1 MLNSILPG
9 QFLANHVDLDMSIVE
24 RVLNVKEPKI
34 SVMSEKVP
42 VCSRLAMTHDMQDG
56 HAGLTHHIIPS
67 KAADSRY

>member
-1 MLNSILPG
+1 
-9 QFLANHVDLDMSIVE
+9 MSIVE
-24 RVLNVKEPKI
+24 CVLNVKEPKI

-42 VCSRLAMTHDMQDG
+42 VCSRQAMTHDMQDG